1 MPELVLRN
9 LTRRYGSGGG
19 VNGVSLV
26 VEQGEFFVML
36 GPSGCGKSTL
46 LRLIARLD
54 PADSGEIEIPAE
66 NARQHRQSEG
76 AVAMVFQNYALYPH
90 MTAFENIAFPLK
102 LRRIARE
109 EVARRVMA
117 TAELAGLRIDLHR
130 RPAELSGGERQR
142 VALARALVRE
152 PRIVLLDE
160 PLSNLDAQL
169 RTALRADLKQFQR
182 RIGRTFLYVTHDQVE
197 ALTLADRLAVMRAG
211 KIEQLGTPAEVYGRP
226 ANEFVAGFI
235 GQPPMNLL
243 HARKASDGAA
253 LVVGEQHLAIEPPA
267 RSRDSVTV
275 GVRPEDLSIAP
286 KGESTSFEIVVE
298 AVEFSGARFLGVGRL
313 ADTRIAF
320 ESSQQIAQGERLR
333 LYADTKQ
340 LHFFDSAS
348 GERLE

>member
-1 MPELVLRN
+1 VAELILRN
-9 LTRRYGSGGG
+9 LIRRFGSGGG
-19 VNGVSLV
+19 VDGVSLA

-46 LRLIARLD
+46 LRLIAGLD
-54 PADSGEIEIPAE
+54 PADSGEIEIPPKSG
-66 NARQHRQSEG
+66 RHDDG

-90 MTAFENIAFPLK
+90 MTAFENIAFPLR
-102 LRRIARE
+102 LRRIGRE
-109 EVARRVMA
+109 EITRRVAA

-169 RTALRADLKQFQR
+169 RTSLRADLKQFQR

-211 KIEQLGTPAEVYGRP
+211 RIEQLGTPAEVYGRP

-243 HARKASDGAA
+243 RARAADDRATLMVGTQRVAIPLPASAHD
-253 LVVGEQHLAIEPPA
+253 I
-267 RSRDSVTV
+267 VTL
-275 GVRPEDLSIAP
+275 GIRPEDLNLEPREEAVALQV
-286 KGESTSFEIVVE
+286 KVE
-298 AVEFSGARFLGVGRL
+298 AVEFSGARFLATGYVGD
-313 ADTRIAF
+313 ARIAF
-320 ESSQQIAQGERLR
+320 EPRHGIEPGEQLA
-333 LYADTKQ
+333 LYVHPAR
-340 LHFFDSAS
+340 LHFFDSRS
-348 GERLE
+348 GARLD

>member
-1 MPELVLRN
+1 VAELILRN
-9 LTRRYGSGGG
+9 LVRRFGSGGG
-19 VNGVSLV
+19 VDGVSLA

-46 LRLIARLD
+46 LRLIAGLD

-66 NARQHRQSEG
+66 SDGRNDG

-90 MTAFENIAFPLK
+90 MTAFENIAFPLR

-109 EVARRVMA
+109 EITRRVAA

-169 RTALRADLKQFQR
+169 RTTLRADLKQFQR

-211 KIEQLGTPAEVYGRP
+211 RIVQLGTPAEVYGRP

-243 HARKASDGAA
+243 RAQVADDRAA
-253 LVVGEQHLAIEPPA
+253 LIVDAQRVALVPPA
-267 RSRDSVTV
+267 SAHDTVTL
-275 GVRPEDLSIAP
+275 GVRPEDLNTEPTAEAVALQV
-286 KGESTSFEIVVE
+286 KVE
-298 AVEFSGARFLGVGRL
+298 AVEFSGARFLAAGYVGDARM
-313 ADTRIAF
+313 AF
-320 ESSQQIAQGERLR
+320 ESARRIEPGGRLV
-333 LYADTKQ
+333 LYVNPAR
-340 LHFFDSAS
+340 LHFFDPSS
-348 GERLE
+348 GARLE